1 MIINYYNHLLRCM
14 KPITALMIATLIMV
28 YNPVAS
34 IVVVSLVMVILFV
47 LIAVAACLMYRL
59 NRKPEDDQ
67 SELSEEPAKNKQSKV
82 IQNNRKK

>member
-1 MIINYYNHLLRCM
+1 M
-14 KPITALMIATLIMV
+14 KPTTALMIATIIMV

-59 NRKPEDDQ
+59 NRKSEDDQ

>member
-1 MIINYYNHLLRCM
+1 M

-67 SELSEEPAKNKQSKV
+67 SELSEEPNKNKQSKV
-82 IQNNRKK
+82 IRNNRKK

>member
-1 MIINYYNHLLRCM
+1 M
-14 KPITALMIATLIMV
+14 KPTTALMIATIIMV

-67 SELSEEPAKNKQSKV
+67 SELSEEPNKNKQSKV